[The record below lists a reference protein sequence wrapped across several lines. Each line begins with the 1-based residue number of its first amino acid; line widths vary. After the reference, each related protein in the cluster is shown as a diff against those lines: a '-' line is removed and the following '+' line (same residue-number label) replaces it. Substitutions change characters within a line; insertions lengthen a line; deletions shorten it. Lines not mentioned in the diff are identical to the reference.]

1 MNDETAAA
9 WRRPPGEG
17 VLIDLTG
24 ISLKALEGLGGSV
37 LRRFLEQVLSET
49 DDRQDA
55 IAGFESGLF

>member
-1 MNDETAAA
+1 M
-9 WRRPPGEG
+9 
-17 VLIDLTG
+17 LIDLTG